1 MLEEQFKAP
10 PFTIDRVL
18 PGVTGLS
25 TDKVLMISELSWLDL
40 SGRMRTVAFLFSSFL
55 DF

>member
-1 MLEEQFKAP
+1 MLEEKFKAL
-10 PFTIDRVL
+10 PFTVDRVL

-25 TDKVLMISELSWLDL
+25 TDKVPMISDLSWLDL
-40 SGRMRTVAFLFSSFL
+40 SGRMRTAAFLFSSFL